1 MQICSRYSSPD
12 IDSSQDILDASIKSE
27 NGFRILNFRRKL
39 NTGDEENDINLDKE
53 VHLVFPYSGGPMFGT
68 ETIGKH
74 KETPLVTENKINVNQ
89 ICKGLND
96 TFFL

>member
-1 MQICSRYSSPD
+1 M
-12 IDSSQDILDASIKSE
+12 
-27 NGFRILNFRRKL
+27 

-74 KETPLVTENKINVNQ
+74 KETPFVTENKINVNQ
-89 ICKGLND
+89 ICKGMM
-96 TFFL
+96 TQI